1 MPWDKRRRWDLPLL
15 QGDYIVECGVKT
27 SVNFLKITF
36 QYLTLDIMHLG
47 VVSRRTVLP
56 ARPYRVLLYSAI
68 LVAALIETEGLVGYL
83 AYLQT
88 NHNNSYT
95 FSPCSSF
102 FNLQHIKKNAH
113 SSIYFYFNCILSR
126 ASSGCTVNYETCPY
140 RLLPS
145 KLLFSLVTV
154 ALQ

>member
-1 MPWDKRRRWDLPLL
+1 MCFFIEDESFTVGTRGMIN
-15 QGDYIVECGVKT
+15 QEIAE
-27 SVNFLKITF
+27 SI
-36 QYLTLDIMHLG
+36 H
-47 VVSRRTVLP
+47 TVLW
-56 ARPYRVLLYSAI
+56 YSAI